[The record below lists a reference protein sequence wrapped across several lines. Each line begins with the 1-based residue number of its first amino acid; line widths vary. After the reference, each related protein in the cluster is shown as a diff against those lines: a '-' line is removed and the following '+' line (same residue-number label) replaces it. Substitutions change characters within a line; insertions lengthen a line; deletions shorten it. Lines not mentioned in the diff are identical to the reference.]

1 MKDVVISMIH
11 YPETGLTKGNKYK
24 VLERYPDGDITVL
37 DDQNDS
43 HMLSPCHF
51 KEVKISKAALM
62 EKVGQLESRIVEL
75 ERLMRDLVVIPFER
89 QPVVPYGGLA
99 R

>member
-1 MKDVVISMIH
+1 MKDLVICRIH
-11 YPETGLTKGNKYK
+11 YPEAGLTKGNKYH
-24 VLERYPDGDITVL
+24 VVNRYPDGDITVT
-37 DDQNDS
+37 DDQNER
-43 HMLSPCHF
+43 HMLSPGHF
-51 KEVKISKAALM
+51 KEIKISKLVLV
-62 EKVGQLESRIVEL
+62 EKIGHLEARIVEL